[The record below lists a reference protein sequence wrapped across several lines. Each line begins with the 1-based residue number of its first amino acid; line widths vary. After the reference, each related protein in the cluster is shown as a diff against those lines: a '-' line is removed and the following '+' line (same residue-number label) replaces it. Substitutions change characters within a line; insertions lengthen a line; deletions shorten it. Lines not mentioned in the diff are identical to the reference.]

1 MPEIR
6 PERLNL
12 AIARRCFVTCRGCYQ
27 FFGQGEPDLK
37 AVEASVSRFVRLG
50 ITAVTLSGGD
60 PLTIRDLFGFIE
72 RLRAVGVKDIKL
84 DTVGTALFE
93 SEPGVS
99 KRQVCH
105 ARLRELLTRV
115 DHLGLPLDGWSNRS
129 AMLFRV
135 GRAAL
140 HEETVALLD
149 AIDSSPGS
157 CPVVINTV
165 VHRLNVR
172 GLPSILREVSRHGS
186 VTHWNLFQYTPTD
199 QSSGRAGEEYSVN
212 EQVFARAGGK
222 VLEAVAG
229 LPPGRRRFT
238 VEARSVRS
246 RLGQYLLINS
256 DGECWLPDQHGRS
269 VRLGSVAGREE
280 AVLASWNEALLRI
293 RGAANVGTPPLNLAG
308 ARVARGRGLVEV
320 A

>member
-1 MPEIR
+1 MSEIR

-27 FFGQGEPDLK
+27 FFGRAEPDLK

-84 DTVGTALFE
+84 DTVGTALLE
-93 SEPGVS
+93 TEPGAS
-99 KRQVCH
+99 QPQVCH
-105 ARLRELLTRV
+105 SRLRELLTKV

-129 AMLFRV
+129 ATLFRV

-140 HEETVALLD
+140 HDETVALLD
-149 AIDSSPGS
+149 AIDSSAGS
-157 CPVVINTV
+157 CSVVINTV

-172 GLPSILREVSRHGS
+172 GLLSILREVGRHDS
-186 VTHWNLFQYTPTD
+186 VAHWNLFQYTPTD
-199 QSSGRAGEEYSVN
+199 QSSGRADEEYSID
-212 EQVFARAGGK
+212 EQTFACASEK
-222 VLEAVAG
+222 VLEAVNS
-229 LPPGRRRFT
+229 LPSGRVRFT

-269 VRLGSVAGREE
+269 VRLGAVAGREE
-280 AVLASWNEALLRI
+280 AVLSSWNDAVLRI
-293 RGAANVGTPPLNLAG
+293 RGAANVATPRLNLAG
-308 ARVARGRGLVEV
+308 ARIALGRDLVEV